1 MRTLIYKRTHS
12 GDPDPSSGVFGNN
25 DCMGSV
31 KGWQYDAVIGIGGIG
46 PEPRRKGIGGKLT
59 WVGIGPH
66 KVFDNPSK
74 PRNPKVSFDHFWY
87 LGEGGP
93 LIEAL
98 YPALA
103 QRMYEK
109 NVRVLVHCSQATWRG
124 CQVDLNREV
133 LKILK
138 RAKAA
143 SSSPGLRGRKA
154 GHPVAACRKSG
165 AKLAG
170 C

>member
-1 MRTLIYKRTHS
+1 MIYKRTHS

-31 KGWQYDAVIGIGGIG
+31 RGWQYDAVIGIGGIG

-66 KVFDNPSK
+66 RVDNLSK

-93 LIEAL
+93 LIEVL

-103 QRMYEK
+103 KRMYEK
-109 NVRVLVHCSQATWRG
+109 NVRVLVHRSPATKGG
-124 CQVDLNREV
+124 CQIDLHREV
-133 LKILK
+133 LKILR

-143 SSSPGLRGRKA
+143 SSSPGLRGREA
-154 GHPVAACRKSG
+154 GPSMTACRKSG
-165 AKLAG
+165 AKLVR